1 MGEGFPSCACVGGR
15 MVKKSGGF
23 SWVRTDRLCG
33 HSHYMAQEYELY
45 TEEQLKKW
53 YARAM
58 PSLRILSKPIEEE
71 KIKQSVALEAIRR
84 FAEAF
89 GIDPMK
95 VRIEKQKELGREPS
109 TEEEIQ
115 TIQNE
120 IRKIRGHEED
130 PKRIV
135 EEEELESYI
144 AEGWDVQ
151 TVLPSGRILLR
162 KL

>member
-1 MGEGFPSCACVGGR
+1 

-130 PKRIV
+130 PKKI
-135 EEEELESYI
+135 EEELESYL
-144 AEGWDVQ
+144 AEGWD
-151 TVLPSGRILLR
+151 LPPAS
-162 KL
+162 